1 MSERFGG
8 SQLSVVWTAPEF
20 EAALHEAGT
29 DKLTPL
35 CQKVLP
41 LSLNYAIVAFSQDT
55 KAPCLKVR

>member
-1 MSERFGG
+1 VVIRSGNLGRACGTAVFG
-8 SQLSVVWTAPEF
+8 PCE
-20 EAALHEAGT
+20 GT

-35 CQKVLP
+35 CRKVLP